1 MDNDIGRNPVEGTF
15 SVIYFSGGQTNH
27 LIISEGQSLLPY
39 KKKQKIQSE
48 VTSEDHAVEEEL
60 EIVTKVDDT
69 IFKASSSTSTSKK
82 KLPMVSLVIHHSTY
96 AV

>member
-1 MDNDIGRNPVEGTF
+1 LAEIQLKVLSASFIFQVVTTND
-15 SVIYFSGGQTNH
+15 
-27 LIISEGQSLLPY
+27 LILSEGQSLLPY
-39 KKKQKIQSE
+39 KKKQNIQSE
-48 VTSEDHAVEEEL
+48 VTSEDHAVEEEP

-82 KLPMVSLVIHHSTY
+82 LPMVSLVIHHSTY